1 MPLVIL
7 YFSFRHMFQKI
18 HQKIHLK
25 LQNRDYDENSLWW
38 QNRDYDENSLW
49 WQNRK
54 YGELSLFAS
63 SQLVLPQVTLASHLQ
78 VFGKFT
84 SNGKTVITMTS
95 SFASSHGSHSCKSF
109 PMKFFLWKNCN
120 FVKLS
125 PFASRQLWLASRHS
139 FHYSANDSRQILF
152 IFFQLPASSHLFIAS
167 RHQWQTCFSCKNLYM
182 PLVTHLL
189 PQGNMPQ
196 GIPFTQRI
204 WL

>member
-18 HQKIHLK
+18 HLK
-25 LQNRDYDENSLWW
+25 LQNRDYDENSM
-38 QNRDYDENSLW
+38 W

-109 PMKFFLWKNCN
+109 PMNFFLWQNCN

-152 IFFQLPASSHLFIAS
+152 IFFNYRLLCKLPQVICS
-167 RHQWQTCFSCKNLYM
+167 
-182 PLVTHLL
+182 L
-189 PQGNMPQ
+189 PQGIN
-196 GIPFTQRI
+196 GKLVILAKIFTC
-204 WL
+204 L